1 MKELPLEFEKPR
13 LPQYRNFATL
23 YDVPDEQFEM
33 FVGLYD
39 IDELQAFMPPAPT
52 PNERA
57 IFKQLMG
64 VQGEKGYMD
73 YVKSNN
79 TFELIMQW
87 REQTGNYGEN
97 NLRFVPE
104 A

>member
-13 LPQYRNFATL
+13 LPQYRNFANL
-23 YDVPDEQFEM
+23 YGVPEAQFEV

-52 PNERA
+52 AEEKSV
-57 IFKQLMG
+57 FQELVG

-87 REQTGNYGEN
+87 RERTGNYGEN
-97 NLRFVPE
+97 NMRFVPD